1 MFEEILS
8 QVKPGTPYL
17 GWFPD
22 DVAGEFSGVELT
34 SRYGVYVLAADW
46 FNNLTVFSGAQAD
59 RVAAGDRPRV
69 KPGLEKKIYVTLIY
83 SEGDN
88 LQYNQHRMRVLWD
101 DPNRGRVPL
110 NWTSSPLLLDA
121 APAILNYYRET
132 ATANDLLVAGPSGG
146 GTSTPTSGR
155 RIRSRSF

>member
-101 DPNRGRVPL
+101 DPESGESAPQ
-110 NWTSSPLLLDA
+110 LDVEPV
-121 APAILNYYRET
+121 AP
-132 ATANDLLVAGPSGG
+132 
-146 GTSTPTSGR
+146 GR
-155 RIRSRSF
+155 RASHPQLLPRDCHGE